1 VPLSERER
9 QKRKCLDA
17 RGRSRQVRVVQHD
30 AGATRSND
38 LARRCD
44 EMTTAFRFAN
54 VSGRVHHAL
63 SAREARA
70 NPLTSSGLKSAHRTR
85 TLKPD
90 GAFPDT
96 QSSEGCC
103 AGRRAQA
110 QPSTASAF
118 KIVPIAYRRTSGQH
132 LGGWRTQSRRIRWQ
146 SRWQKP
152 CPVRRVLI
160 NPCGGEGDWRFA

>member
-1 VPLSERER
+1 
-9 QKRKCLDA
+9 
-17 RGRSRQVRVVQHD
+17 VRVVQHD
-30 AGATRSND
+30 AGAPRSND

-90 GAFPDT
+90 GGPSPTTKAVSAAVLGVGHR
-96 QSSEGCC
+96 SSL
-103 AGRRAQA
+103 AQLR
-110 QPSTASAF
+110 PSKSAPWGLAHP
-118 KIVPIAYRRTSGQH
+118 VPENPVAKSVA
-132 LGGWRTQSRRIRWQ
+132 
-146 SRWQKP
+146 KP
-152 CPVRRVLI
+152 RPMRKVLVDA
-160 NPCGGEGDWRFA
+160 CGGFVVERQLLTSLKVSNFDREQF

>member
-1 VPLSERER
+1 
-9 QKRKCLDA
+9 
-17 RGRSRQVRVVQHD
+17 
-30 AGATRSND
+30 
-38 LARRCD
+38 
-44 EMTTAFRFAN
+44 MTTAFRFTN

-118 KIVPIAYRRTSGQH
+118 KIVPIAYRRRSRTSLRGARDSEAGCVRSIGRWCYYAGRATKVGRRGW
-132 LGGWRTQSRRIRWQ
+132 GGTN
-146 SRWQKP
+146 
-152 CPVRRVLI
+152 VRVDAMVIL
-160 NPCGGEGDWRFA
+160 PFEP

>member
-1 VPLSERER
+1 
-9 QKRKCLDA
+9 
-17 RGRSRQVRVVQHD
+17 VRVVQHD

-38 LARRCD
+38 LARCCD
-44 EMTTAFRFAN
+44 EMTTAYRFAN

-90 GAFPDT
+90 GAFPDI

-110 QPSTASAF
+110 QPSTASGLQNRTDCVQA
-118 KIVPIAYRRTSGQH
+118 KVRSAPWGLAHPVPENSVAKSVA
-132 LGGWRTQSRRIRWQ
+132 
-146 SRWQKP
+146 KP
-152 CPVRRVLI
+152 RPMRKVLV
-160 NPCGGEGDWRFA
+160 NACGGEGDW

>member
-1 VPLSERER
+1 MR
-9 QKRKCLDA
+9 
-17 RGRSRQVRVVQHD
+17 
-30 AGATRSND
+30 GATRSND

-44 EMTTAFRFAN
+44 EMTTAYRFAN

-96 QSSEGCC
+96 HDVE
-103 AGRRAQA
+103 GRRIGHRATQA
-110 QPSTASAF
+110 NAAGFRGQRE
-118 KIVPIAYRRTSGQH
+118 KRLRR
-132 LGGWRTQSRRIRWQ
+132 
-146 SRWQKP
+146 K
-152 CPVRRVLI
+152 RVDGVGRAL
-160 NPCGGEGDWRFA
+160 N